1 MNLIMAD
8 KQPDPQAHE
17 VQTQPGSIWEAQE
30 AILGMTEPEGE
41 TPETEEATPTEEEES
56 TEETQDESLEEESE
70 ETEEAESEEEEVEEG
85 SEDTD
90 EEPEVGADDTIVF
103 EGQEYKIDDLIKG
116 SLRQADYTRKT
127 QALAEQRKGME
138 AAQQQYTAESQ
149 AVQAE
154 RQQYI
159 NALSQIIQSSAQG
172 LDQFARIDW
181 EALKEEDHIEYLS
194 KKDEYR
200 EAQEKVQ
207 QHQFAMQQT
216 QQRQSAESENQ
227 YKVMIRDEHNAL
239 VEKHPDWADD
249 TKRRELGS
257 KLRDYA
263 IAEGYSQ
270 DEISTLYDHR
280 ALLILDK
287 ARKYDA
293 LQSSDIREKKVKNK
307 PKVVRS
313 GQGIQKS
320 KGEKSKRTA
329 QMKRL
334 KQSGHVRDASA
345 LFEDFVEI

>member
-1 MNLIMAD
+1 MAD
-8 KQPDPQAHE
+8 KQPAPQAHE

-30 AILGMTEPEGE
+30 ALLKMTEPEGE
-41 TPETEEATPTEEEES
+41 TPETEEAAPTEEEES

-70 ETEEAESEEEEVEEG
+70 ETEETESEEEEVEEE

-90 EEPEVGADDTIVF
+90 EEPEVEADDTIVF
-103 EGQEYKIDDLIKG
+103 EGQEYKIDDLVKG
-116 SLRQADYTRKT
+116 GLRQADYTRKT

-207 QHQFAMQQT
+207 QHQFAMQQA
-216 QQRQSAESENQ
+216 QQRQGVESEHQ
-227 YKVMIRDEHNAL
+227 HRIMLQQEHKAL
-239 VEKHPDWADD
+239 VDKHPDWADD
-249 TKRRELGS
+249 SKRRELGS

-263 IAEGYSQ
+263 MAEGYSQ
-270 DEISTLYDHR
+270 EELSNLYDHR
-280 ALLILDK
+280 AVIMLNK
-287 ARKYDA
+287 AMKYDA
-293 LQSSDIREKKVKNK
+293 LQSSDIRGKKVKNK
-307 PKVVRS
+307 PKVMRS
-313 GQGIQKS
+313 GKGVQKS
-320 KGEKSKRTA
+320 DEGRTKRKA
-329 QMKRL
+329 KMKRL
-334 KQSGHVRDASA
+334 QSSGHIDDAASI
-345 LFEDFVEI
+345 LEDMFNS

>member
-1 MNLIMAD
+1 MAD
-8 KQPDPQAHE
+8 KQLAPQAHE

-30 AILGMTEPEGE
+30 ALLKMTEPEGE

-70 ETEEAESEEEEVEEG
+70 ETEEAESEEEEVEEE

-90 EEPEVGADDTIVF
+90 EEPEVEADDTIVF
-103 EGQEYKIDDLIKG
+103 EGQEYKIDDLVKG
-116 SLRQADYTRKT
+116 GLRQADYTRKT

-207 QHQFAMQQT
+207 QHQFAMQQA
-216 QQRQSAESENQ
+216 QQRQGVESEHQ
-227 YKVMIRDEHNAL
+227 HRIMLQQEHKAL
-239 VEKHPDWADD
+239 VDKHPDWADD
-249 TKRRELGS
+249 SKRRELGS

-263 IAEGYSQ
+263 MAEGYSQ
-270 DEISTLYDHR
+270 EELSNLYDHR
-280 ALLILDK
+280 AVLMLNK
-287 ARKYDA
+287 AMKYDA
-293 LQSSDIREKKVKNK
+293 LQSSDIRGKKVKNK
-307 PKVVRS
+307 PKVMRS
-313 GQGIQKS
+313 GKGVQKS
-320 KGEKSKRTA
+320 DEGRTKRKA
-329 QMKRL
+329 KMKRL
-334 KQSGHVRDASA
+334 QSSGHIDDAASI
-345 LFEDFVEI
+345 LEDMFNS

>member
-1 MNLIMAD
+1 MAD
-8 KQPDPQAHE
+8 KQLAPQAHE

-30 AILGMTEPEGE
+30 ALLKMTEPEGE
-41 TPETEEATPTEEEES
+41 TPETEEAAPTEEEES

-70 ETEEAESEEEEVEEG
+70 ETEEAESEEEEVEEE

-90 EEPEVGADDTIVF
+90 EEPEAEADDTIVF
-103 EGQEYKIDDLIKG
+103 EGQEYKIDDLVKG
-116 SLRQADYTRKT
+116 GLRQADYTRKT

-207 QHQFAMQQT
+207 QHQFAMQQA
-216 QQRQSAESENQ
+216 QQRQGVESEHQ
-227 YKVMIRDEHNAL
+227 HRIMLQQEHKAL
-239 VEKHPDWADD
+239 VDKHPDWADD
-249 TKRRELGS
+249 SKRRELGS

-263 IAEGYSQ
+263 MAEGYSQ
-270 DEISTLYDHR
+270 EELSNLYDHR
-280 ALLILDK
+280 AVIMLNK
-287 ARKYDA
+287 AMKYDA
-293 LQSSDIREKKVKNK
+293 LQSSDIRGKKVKNK
-307 PKVVRS
+307 PKVMRS
-313 GQGIQKS
+313 GKGVQKS
-320 KGEKSKRTA
+320 DEGRTKRKA
-329 QMKRL
+329 KMKRL
-334 KQSGHVRDASA
+334 QSSGHIDDAASI
-345 LFEDFVEI
+345 LEDMFNS

>member
-1 MNLIMAD
+1 MAD
-8 KQPDPQAHE
+8 KQPAPQAPE

-30 AILGMTEPEGE
+30 AILKISEPEGE
-41 TPETEEATPTEEEES
+41 TPETEEAQPTEEEES

-70 ETEEAESEEEEVEEG
+70 ETEETESEEEEVEEE

-90 EEPEVGADDTIVF
+90 EEPEIEADDTIVF
-103 EGQEYKIDDLIKG
+103 EGQEYKIDDLVKG
-116 SLRQADYTRKT
+116 GLRQADYTRKT

-239 VEKHPDWADD
+239 VDKHPDWADD

-293 LQSSDIREKKVKNK
+293 LQSSNIREKKVKNK

-313 GQGIQKS
+313 GKGVQKS
-320 KGEKSKRTA
+320 EESRTKRKA
-329 QMKRL
+329 KMKRL
-334 KQSGHVRDASA
+334 QSTGHVDDAASI
-345 LFEDFVEI
+345 LEDMFNS

>member
-1 MNLIMAD
+1 MAD
-8 KQPDPQAHE
+8 KQLAPQAHE

-30 AILGMTEPEGE
+30 ALLKMTEPEGE

-70 ETEEAESEEEEVEEG
+70 ETEEAESEEEEVEEE

-90 EEPEVGADDTIVF
+90 EEPEAEADDTIVF
-103 EGQEYKIDDLIKG
+103 EGQEYKIDDLVKG
-116 SLRQADYTRKT
+116 GLRQADYTRKT

-181 EALKEEDHIEYLS
+181 ESLKEEDHIEYLS

-207 QHQFAMQQT
+207 QHQFAMQQA
-216 QQRQSAESENQ
+216 QQRQGVESEHQ
-227 YKVMIRDEHNAL
+227 HRIMLQQEHKAL
-239 VEKHPDWADD
+239 VDKHPDWADD
-249 TKRRELGS
+249 SKRRELGS

-263 IAEGYSQ
+263 MAEGYSQ
-270 DEISTLYDHR
+270 EELSNLYDHR
-280 ALLILDK
+280 AVLMLNK
-287 ARKYDA
+287 AMKYDA
-293 LQSSDIREKKVKNK
+293 LQSSDIRGKKVKNK
-307 PKVVRS
+307 PKVMRS
-313 GQGIQKS
+313 GKGVQKS
-320 KGEKSKRTA
+320 DEGRTKRKA
-329 QMKRL
+329 KMKRL
-334 KQSGHVRDASA
+334 QSSGHIDDAASI
-345 LFEDFVEI
+345 LEDMFNS

>member
-1 MNLIMAD
+1 MAD
-8 KQPDPQAHE
+8 KQPAPQAHE

-30 AILGMTEPEGE
+30 AILKISEPEGE

-70 ETEEAESEEEEVEEG
+70 ETEETESEEEEVEEE

-90 EEPEVGADDTIVF
+90 EEPEVEADDTIVF
-103 EGQEYKIDDLIKG
+103 EGQEYKIDDLVKG
-116 SLRQADYTRKT
+116 GLRQADYTRKT

-207 QHQFAMQQT
+207 QHQFAMQQA
-216 QQRQSAESENQ
+216 QQKQSAESENQ
-227 YKVMIRDEHNAL
+227 YRIMIQQEHKAL
-239 VEKHPDWADD
+239 VDKHPDWADD
-249 TKRRELGS
+249 SKRRELGS

-263 IAEGYSQ
+263 IAEGYS
-270 DEISTLYDHR
+270 EEEVSTLYDHR

-293 LQSSDIREKKVKNK
+293 LQSSDIRDKKVKNK

-313 GQGIQKS
+313 GKGVQKS
-320 KGEKSKRTA
+320 EEGKTKRKA
-329 QMKRL
+329 KMKRL
-334 KQSGHVRDASA
+334 RNTGHVDDAASI
-345 LFEDFVEI
+345 LEDMFNS

>member
-1 MNLIMAD
+1 MAD
-8 KQPDPQAHE
+8 KQPAPQAHE

-30 AILGMTEPEGE
+30 ALLKMTEPEGE
-41 TPETEEATPTEEEES
+41 TPETEEAAPTEEEES

-70 ETEEAESEEEEVEEG
+70 ETEETESEEEEVEEE

-90 EEPEVGADDTIVF
+90 EEPEVEADDTIVF
-103 EGQEYKIDDLIKG
+103 EGQEYKIDDLVKG
-116 SLRQADYTRKT
+116 GLRQADYTRKT

-207 QHQFAMQQT
+207 QHQFAMQQA
-216 QQRQSAESENQ
+216 QQRQGVESEHQ
-227 YKVMIRDEHNAL
+227 HRIMLQQEHKAL
-239 VEKHPDWADD
+239 VDKHPDWADD
-249 TKRRELGS
+249 SKRRELGS

-263 IAEGYSQ
+263 MAEGYSQ
-270 DEISTLYDHR
+270 EELSNLYDHR
-280 ALLILDK
+280 AVIMLNK
-287 ARKYDA
+287 AMKYDA
-293 LQSSDIREKKVKNK
+293 LQSSDIRGKKVKNK
-307 PKVVRS
+307 PKVMRS
-313 GQGIQKS
+313 GKGVQKS
-320 KGEKSKRTA
+320 DEGRTKRKA
-329 QMKRL
+329 KMKRL
-334 KQSGHVRDASA
+334 RNSGHVDDAASI
-345 LFEDFVEI
+345 LEDMFNS

>member
-1 MNLIMAD
+1 MAD
-8 KQPDPQAHE
+8 KQPAPQAHE

-30 AILGMTEPEGE
+30 ALLKMTEPEGE
-41 TPETEEATPTEEEES
+41 TPETEEAAPTEEEES

-70 ETEEAESEEEEVEEG
+70 ETEETESEEEEVEEE

-90 EEPEVGADDTIVF
+90 EEPEVEADDTIVF
-103 EGQEYKIDDLIKG
+103 EGQEYKIDDLVKG
-116 SLRQADYTRKT
+116 GLRQADYTRKT

-181 EALKEEDHIEYLS
+181 ESLKEEDHIEYLS

-207 QHQFAMQQT
+207 QHQFAMQQA
-216 QQRQSAESENQ
+216 QQRQGVESEHQ
-227 YKVMIRDEHNAL
+227 HRIMLQQEHKAL
-239 VEKHPDWADD
+239 VDKHPDWADD
-249 TKRRELGS
+249 SKRRELGS

-263 IAEGYSQ
+263 MAEGYSQ
-270 DEISTLYDHR
+270 EELSNLYDHR
-280 ALLILDK
+280 AVIMLNK
-287 ARKYDA
+287 AMKYDA
-293 LQSSDIREKKVKNK
+293 LQSSDIRGKKVKNK
-307 PKVVRS
+307 PKVMRS
-313 GQGIQKS
+313 GKGVQKS
-320 KGEKSKRTA
+320 DEGRTKRKA
-329 QMKRL
+329 KMKRL
-334 KQSGHVRDASA
+334 QSSGHIDDAASI
-345 LFEDFVEI
+345 LEDMFNS

>member
-1 MNLIMAD
+1 MAD
-8 KQPDPQAHE
+8 KQLAPQAHE

-30 AILGMTEPEGE
+30 ALLKMTEPEGE
-41 TPETEEATPTEEEES
+41 TPETEEAAPTEEEES

-70 ETEEAESEEEEVEEG
+70 ETEETESEEEEVEEE

-90 EEPEVGADDTIVF
+90 EEPEVEADDTIVF
-103 EGQEYKIDDLIKG
+103 EGQEYKIDDLVKG
-116 SLRQADYTRKT
+116 GLRQADYTRKT

-181 EALKEEDHIEYLS
+181 ESLKEEDHIEYLS

-207 QHQFAMQQT
+207 QHQFAMQQA
-216 QQRQSAESENQ
+216 QQRQGVESEHQ
-227 YKVMIRDEHNAL
+227 HRIMLQQEHKAL
-239 VEKHPDWADD
+239 VDKHPDWADD
-249 TKRRELGS
+249 SKRRELGS

-263 IAEGYSQ
+263 MAEGYSQ
-270 DEISTLYDHR
+270 EELSNLYDHR
-280 ALLILDK
+280 AVIMLNK
-287 ARKYDA
+287 AMKYDA
-293 LQSSDIREKKVKNK
+293 LQSSDIRGKKVKNK
-307 PKVVRS
+307 PKVMRS
-313 GQGIQKS
+313 GKGVQKS
-320 KGEKSKRTA
+320 DEGRTKRKA
-329 QMKRL
+329 KMKRL
-334 KQSGHVRDASA
+334 QSSGHIDDAASI
-345 LFEDFVEI
+345 LEDMFNS

>member
-1 MNLIMAD
+1 MAD
-8 KQPDPQAHE
+8 KQLAPQAHE

-30 AILGMTEPEGE
+30 ALLKMTEPEGE
-41 TPETEEATPTEEEES
+41 TPETEEAAPTEEEES

-70 ETEEAESEEEEVEEG
+70 ETEETESEEEEVEEE

-90 EEPEVGADDTIVF
+90 EEPEVEADDTIVF
-103 EGQEYKIDDLIKG
+103 EGQEYKIDDLVKG
-116 SLRQADYTRKT
+116 GLRQADYTRKT

-181 EALKEEDHIEYLS
+181 ESLKEEDHIEYLS

-207 QHQFAMQQT
+207 QHQFAMQQA
-216 QQRQSAESENQ
+216 QQRQGVESEHQ
-227 YKVMIRDEHNAL
+227 HRIMLQQEHKAL
-239 VEKHPDWADD
+239 VDKHPDWADD
-249 TKRRELGS
+249 SKRRELGS

-263 IAEGYSQ
+263 MAEGYSQ
-270 DEISTLYDHR
+270 EELSNLYDHR
-280 ALLILDK
+280 AVIMLNK
-287 ARKYDA
+287 AMKYDA
-293 LQSSDIREKKVKNK
+293 LQSSDCLLYTS
-307 PKVVRS
+307 PS
-313 GQGIQKS
+313 P
-320 KGEKSKRTA
+320 
-329 QMKRL
+329 
-334 KQSGHVRDASA
+334 RD
-345 LFEDFVEI
+345 

>member
-1 MNLIMAD
+1 MAD
-8 KQPDPQAHE
+8 KQEAPQAHE

-30 AILGMTEPEGE
+30 AILSITEPVEE
-41 TPETEEATPTEEEES
+41 TPETEEAAPTEEEES
-56 TEETQDESLEEESE
+56 SEETQDQSLEEESK
-70 ETEEAESEEEEVEEG
+70 ETEETESEEEEVEEE

-90 EEPEVGADDTIVF
+90 KEPEVGADDTIVF
-103 EGQEYKIDDLIKG
+103 EGQEYKIDDLVKG
-116 SLRQADYTRKT
+116 GLRQADYTRKT

-138 AAQQQYTAESQ
+138 AAHHQYATEVQ

-181 EALKEEDHIEYLS
+181 DALKEEDHIEYLS

-207 QHQFAMQQT
+207 QHQIAMQQT
-216 QQRQSAESENQ
+216 QQRHSAESENQ
-227 YKVMIRDEHNAL
+227 YKVMIREEHNAL
-239 VEKHPDWADD
+239 VDKHPDWADD
-249 TKRRELGS
+249 SKRRELGS

-263 IAEGYSQ
+263 IAEGYTQ

-287 ARKYDA
+287 ARKYDV
-293 LQSSDIREKKVKNK
+293 LQSSDIRGKKVKNK
-307 PKVVRS
+307 PKVMRS
-313 GQGIQKS
+313 GKGVQKS
-320 KGEKSKRTA
+320 EDTKTKRKA
-329 QMKRL
+329 KMKRL
-334 KQSGHVRDASA
+334 QSSGHVDDAASI
-345 LFEDFVEI
+345 LEDMFNS

>member
-1 MNLIMAD
+1 MAD
-8 KQPDPQAHE
+8 KQPAPQE
-17 VQTQPGSIWEAQE
+17 VGDTQPGSLWEAQE
-30 AILGMTEPEGE
+30 ALIKMMEPETE

-70 ETEEAESEEEEVEEG
+70 ETEEAESEEEEVEEE

-90 EEPEVGADDTIVF
+90 EEPEVEADDTIVF
-103 EGQEYKIDDLIKG
+103 EGQEYKIDDLVKG
-116 SLRQADYTRKT
+116 GLRQADYTRKT

-239 VEKHPDWADD
+239 VDKHPDWADD

-293 LQSSDIREKKVKNK
+293 LQSSNIREKKVKNK

-313 GQGIQKS
+313 GKGAKKS
-320 KGEKSKRTA
+320 EEGKTKRA
-329 QMKRL
+329 AKMKRL
-334 KQSGHVRDASA
+334 QSTGHVDDAA
-345 LFEDFVEI
+345 AILEDLFNS

>member
-1 MNLIMAD
+1 MAD
-8 KQPDPQAHE
+8 KQLAPQAHE

-30 AILGMTEPEGE
+30 ALLKMTEPEGE
-41 TPETEEATPTEEEES
+41 TPETEEAAPTEEEES

-70 ETEEAESEEEEVEEG
+70 ETEETESEEEEVEEE

-90 EEPEVGADDTIVF
+90 EEPEVEADDTIVF
-103 EGQEYKIDDLIKG
+103 EGQEYKIDDLVKG
-116 SLRQADYTRKT
+116 GLRQADYTRKT

-181 EALKEEDHIEYLS
+181 ESLKEEDHIEYLS

-207 QHQFAMQQT
+207 QHQFAMQQA
-216 QQRQSAESENQ
+216 QQRQGVESEHQ
-227 YKVMIRDEHNAL
+227 HRIMLQQEHKAL
-239 VEKHPDWADD
+239 VDKHPDWADD
-249 TKRRELGS
+249 SKRRELGS

-263 IAEGYSQ
+263 MAEGYSQ
-270 DEISTLYDHR
+270 EELSNLYDHR
-280 ALLILDK
+280 AVLMLNK
-287 ARKYDA
+287 AMKYDA
-293 LQSSDIREKKVKNK
+293 LQSSDIRGKKVKNK
-307 PKVVRS
+307 PKVMRS
-313 GQGIQKS
+313 GKGVQKS
-320 KGEKSKRTA
+320 DEGRTKRKA
-329 QMKRL
+329 KMKRL
-334 KQSGHVRDASA
+334 QSSGHIDDAASI
-345 LFEDFVEI
+345 LEDMFNS

>member
-1 MNLIMAD
+1 MAD
-8 KQPDPQAHE
+8 KQPAPQAHE

-30 AILGMTEPEGE
+30 AILKISEPEGE

-56 TEETQDESLEEESE
+56 QPEEEDESLEEESE
-70 ETEEAESEEEEVEEG
+70 ETEEAESEEEEVEEE

-90 EEPEVGADDTIVF
+90 EEPEAEADDTIVF
-103 EGQEYKIDDLIKG
+103 EGQEYKIDDLVKG
-116 SLRQADYTRKT
+116 GLRQADYTRKT

-207 QHQFAMQQT
+207 QHQFAMQQA
-216 QQRQSAESENQ
+216 QQRQGVESEHQ
-227 YKVMIRDEHNAL
+227 HRVMLQQEHKAL
-239 VEKHPDWADD
+239 VDKYPDWADD
-249 TKRRELGS
+249 GKRRELGS

-263 IAEGYSQ
+263 MSEGYSQ
-270 DEISTLYDHR
+270 EELSNLYDHR
-280 ALLILDK
+280 AVLMLNK
-287 ARKYDA
+287 AMKYDA
-293 LQSSDIREKKVKNK
+293 LQSSDIRGKKVKNK
-307 PKVVRS
+307 PKVMRS
-313 GQGIQKS
+313 GKGVQKS
-320 KGEKSKRTA
+320 EESRTKRKA
-329 QMKRL
+329 KMKRL
-334 KQSGHVRDASA
+334 QSTGHVDDAVSI
-345 LFEDFVEI
+345 LEDMFNS

>member
-1 MNLIMAD
+1 MAD
-8 KQPDPQAHE
+8 KQPAPQAHE

-30 AILGMTEPEGE
+30 AILKISEPEGE
-41 TPETEEATPTEEEES
+41 TPETEEAEPAEEEES
-56 TEETQDESLEEESE
+56 QPVEEDESLEEESE
-70 ETEEAESEEEEVEEG
+70 ETEETESEEEEVEEE

-90 EEPEVGADDTIVF
+90 EEPEVEADDTVVF
-103 EGQEYKIDDLIKG
+103 EGQEYKIDDLVKG
-116 SLRQADYTRKT
+116 GLRQADYTRKT

-138 AAQQQYTAESQ
+138 SAYNQYAAEVQ

-207 QHQFAMQQT
+207 QHQIAMQQT
-216 QQRQSAESENQ
+216 QQRHDIESANQ
-227 YKVMIRDEHNAL
+227 HKITLQQEYTAL
-239 VEKHPDWADD
+239 VDKYPDWADSS
-249 TKRRELGS
+249 KRQELGS

-263 IAEGYSQ
+263 ASAGYTVE
-270 DEISTLYDHR
+270 EISTLYDHR

-287 ARKYDA
+287 AMKYDA
-293 LQSSDIREKKVKNK
+293 LQSSDIRGKKVKNK
-307 PKVVRS
+307 PKVMRS
-313 GQGIQKS
+313 GKGVQKS
-320 KGEKSKRTA
+320 EESKTKRKA
-329 QMKRL
+329 KMKRL
-334 KQSGHVRDASA
+334 QSTGHVDDAVSI
-345 LFEDFVEI
+345 LEDMFNS

>member
-1 MNLIMAD
+1 MAD
-8 KQPDPQAHE
+8 KQLAPQAHE

-30 AILGMTEPEGE
+30 ALLKMTEPEGE
-41 TPETEEATPTEEEES
+41 TPETEEAAPTEEEES

-70 ETEEAESEEEEVEEG
+70 ETEETESEEEEVEEE

-90 EEPEVGADDTIVF
+90 EEPEVEADDTIVF
-103 EGQEYKIDDLIKG
+103 EGQEYKIDDLVKG
-116 SLRQADYTRKT
+116 GLRQADYTRKT

-216 QQRQSAESENQ
+216 QQRHGVESEHQ
-227 YKVMIRDEHNAL
+227 HRIMLQQEYKAL
-239 VEKHPDWADD
+239 VDKHPDWADD
-249 TKRRELGS
+249 SKRRELGS

-287 ARKYDA
+287 AMKYDA
-293 LQSSDIREKKVKNK
+293 LQSSDIRGKKVKNK
-307 PKVVRS
+307 PKVMRS
-313 GQGIQKS
+313 GKGVQKS
-320 KGEKSKRTA
+320 DEGRTKRKA
-329 QMKRL
+329 KMKRL
-334 KQSGHVRDASA
+334 RNSGHVDDAASI
-345 LFEDFVEI
+345 LEDMFNS

>member
-1 MNLIMAD
+1 MAD
-8 KQPDPQAHE
+8 KQQAPQAHE

-30 AILGMTEPEGE
+30 AILKISEPEGE

-70 ETEEAESEEEEVEEG
+70 ETEETESEEEEVEEE

-90 EEPEVGADDTIVF
+90 EEPEVEADDTIVF
-103 EGQEYKIDDLIKG
+103 EGQEYKIDDLVKG
-116 SLRQADYTRKT
+116 GLRQADYTRKT

-207 QHQFAMQQT
+207 QHQFAMQQA
-216 QQRQSAESENQ
+216 QQRQGVESEHQ
-227 YKVMIRDEHNAL
+227 HRIMLQQEHKAL
-239 VEKHPDWADD
+239 VDKHPDWADD
-249 TKRRELGS
+249 SKRRELGS

-263 IAEGYSQ
+263 MAEGYSQ
-270 DEISTLYDHR
+270 EELSNLYDHR
-280 ALLILDK
+280 AVIMLNK
-287 ARKYDA
+287 AMKYDA
-293 LQSSDIREKKVKNK
+293 LQSSDIRGKKVKNK
-307 PKVVRS
+307 PKVMRS
-313 GQGIQKS
+313 GKGVQKS
-320 KGEKSKRTA
+320 EESRTKRKA
-329 QMKRL
+329 KMKRL
-334 KQSGHVRDASA
+334 QSSGHIDDAASI
-345 LFEDFVEI
+345 LEDMFNS

>member
-1 MNLIMAD
+1 MAD
-8 KQPDPQAHE
+8 KQLAPQAHE

-30 AILGMTEPEGE
+30 ALLKMTEPEGE
-41 TPETEEATPTEEEES
+41 TPETEEAAPTEEEES

-70 ETEEAESEEEEVEEG
+70 ETEETESEEEEVEEE

-90 EEPEVGADDTIVF
+90 EEPEVEADDTIVF
-103 EGQEYKIDDLIKG
+103 EGQEYKIDDLVKG
-116 SLRQADYTRKT
+116 GLRQADYTRKT

-207 QHQFAMQQT
+207 QHQFAMQQA
-216 QQRQSAESENQ
+216 QQRQGVESEHQ
-227 YKVMIRDEHNAL
+227 HRIMLQQEHKAL
-239 VEKHPDWADD
+239 VDKHPDWADD
-249 TKRRELGS
+249 SKRRELGS

-263 IAEGYSQ
+263 MAEGYSQ
-270 DEISTLYDHR
+270 EELSNLYDHR
-280 ALLILDK
+280 AVIMLNK
-287 ARKYDA
+287 AMKYDA
-293 LQSSDIREKKVKNK
+293 LQSSDIRGKKVKNK
-307 PKVVRS
+307 PKVMRS
-313 GQGIQKS
+313 GKGVQKS
-320 KGEKSKRTA
+320 DEGRTKRKA
-329 QMKRL
+329 KMKRL
-334 KQSGHVRDASA
+334 QSSGHIDDAASI
-345 LFEDFVEI
+345 LEDMFNS

>member
-1 MNLIMAD
+1 MAD
-8 KQPDPQAHE
+8 KQPAPQAHE
-17 VQTQPGSIWEAQE
+17 DQLQPGSLWEAQ
-30 AILGMTEPEGE
+30 AALLKMTEPEGE

-56 TEETQDESLEEESE
+56 QPVAEDESFEEESE
-70 ETEEAESEEEEVEEG
+70 ETEETESDEEEVEEE

-90 EEPEVGADDTIVF
+90 EEPETEADDTIVF

-138 AAQQQYTAESQ
+138 AAHYQYATEVQ

-154 RQQYI
+154 RQQYV

-172 LDQFARIDW
+172 LDQFSRIDW

-200 EAQEKVQ
+200 EAQEKVH
-207 QHQFAMQQT
+207 QHQFAMQQAQEKHT
-216 QQRQSAESENQ
+216 QESQQQ
-227 YKVMIRDEHNAL
+227 YKIMIRQEHDAL
-239 VEKHPDWADD
+239 TEKHPDWADES
-249 TKRRELGS
+249 KRRELGS

-263 IAEGYSQ
+263 LTEGYS
-270 DEISTLYDHR
+270 EEEVSTLYDHR

>member
-1 MNLIMAD
+1 MAD
-8 KQPDPQAHE
+8 KQPAPQAHE
-17 VQTQPGSIWEAQE
+17 DQLQPGSLWEAQ
-30 AILGMTEPEGE
+30 AALLKMTEPEGE

-56 TEETQDESLEEESE
+56 QPVAEDESFEEESE
-70 ETEEAESEEEEVEEG
+70 ETEETESEEEEVEEE

-90 EEPEVGADDTIVF
+90 EEPEVEADDTIVF

-138 AAQQQYTAESQ
+138 AAHYQYATEVQ

-154 RQQYI
+154 RQQYV

-207 QHQFAMQQT
+207 QHQFSMQQA
-216 QQRQSAESENQ
+216 QQRQDVESGNQ
-227 YKVMIRDEHNAL
+227 HKIMMQQEHKAL
-239 VEKHPDWADD
+239 VDKHPDWADD

-263 IAEGYSQ
+263 VTEGYSQ
-270 DEISTLYDHR
+270 EELSNLYDHR
-280 ALLILDK
+280 AVLILDK
-287 ARKYDA
+287 AMKYDA
-293 LQSSDIREKKVKNK
+293 LQSSDIRGKKVKNK
-307 PKVVRS
+307 PKVMRS
-313 GQGIQKS
+313 GKGVQKS
-320 KGEKSKRTA
+320 EEGRTKRKA
-329 QMKRL
+329 KMKRL
-334 KQSGHVRDASA
+334 QSSGHVDDAASI
-345 LFEDFVEI
+345 LEDMFNS

>member
-1 MNLIMAD
+1 MAD
-8 KQPDPQAHE
+8 KQPAPQAHE

-56 TEETQDESLEEESE
+56 TEETQDESLEEESK
-70 ETEEAESEEEEVEEG
+70 ETEETESEEEEVEEE

-90 EEPEVGADDTIVF
+90 EALETETDDTIVF
-103 EGQEYKIDDLIKG
+103 EGLEYKIDDLVKG
-116 SLRQADYTRKT
+116 GLRQADYTRKT

-138 AAQQQYTAESQ
+138 AAHQQYTAESQ

-239 VEKHPDWADD
+239 VGKHPDWADD

-293 LQSSDIREKKVKNK
+293 LQSSDIRDKKVKNK
-307 PKVVRS
+307 PKVMRS
-313 GQGIQKS
+313 GKGVQKS
-320 KGEKSKRTA
+320 EEGKTKRKA
-329 QMKRL
+329 KMKRL
-334 KQSGHVRDASA
+334 RSSGHVDDAASI
-345 LFEDFVEI
+345 LEDMFNS

>member
-1 MNLIMAD
+1 MAD
-8 KQPDPQAHE
+8 KQPAPQAPE

-30 AILGMTEPEGE
+30 AILKISEPEGE

-56 TEETQDESLEEESE
+56 QPEEEDESLEEESE
-70 ETEEAESEEEEVEEG
+70 ETEEAESEEEEVEEE

-90 EEPEVGADDTIVF
+90 EEPEVKADDTIVF

-138 AAQQQYTAESQ
+138 TAQQQYTAESQ

-207 QHQFAMQQT
+207 QHQFAMQQA
-216 QQRQSAESENQ
+216 QQRQGVESEHQ
-227 YKVMIRDEHNAL
+227 HRIMLQQEHKAL
-239 VEKHPDWADD
+239 VDKHPDWADD
-249 TKRRELGS
+249 DKRRELGS

-263 IAEGYSQ
+263 MSEGYSQ
-270 DEISTLYDHR
+270 EELSNLYDHR

-287 ARKYDA
+287 AMKYDA
-293 LQSSDIREKKVKNK
+293 LQSSDIRGKKVKNK
-307 PKVVRS
+307 PKVMRS
-313 GQGIQKS
+313 GKGVQKS
-320 KGEKSKRTA
+320 EESRTKRKA
-329 QMKRL
+329 KMKRL
-334 KQSGHVRDASA
+334 QSTGHVDDAVSI
-345 LFEDFVEI
+345 LEDMFNS

>member
-1 MNLIMAD
+1 MAD
-8 KQPDPQAHE
+8 KQPAPQAHE

-30 AILGMTEPEGE
+30 ALLKMTEPEGE
-41 TPETEEATPTEEEES
+41 TPETEEAAPTEEEES

-70 ETEEAESEEEEVEEG
+70 ETEETESEEEEVEEE

-90 EEPEVGADDTIVF
+90 EEPEVEADDTIVF
-103 EGQEYKIDDLIKG
+103 EGQEYKIDDLVKG
-116 SLRQADYTRKT
+116 GLRQADYTRKT

-207 QHQFAMQQT
+207 QHQFAMQQA
-216 QQRQSAESENQ
+216 QQRQGVESEHQ
-227 YKVMIRDEHNAL
+227 HRIMLQQEHKAL
-239 VEKHPDWADD
+239 VDKHPDWADD
-249 TKRRELGS
+249 SKRRELGS

-263 IAEGYSQ
+263 MAEGYSQ
-270 DEISTLYDHR
+270 EELSNLYDHR
-280 ALLILDK
+280 AVLMLNK
-287 ARKYDA
+287 AMKYDA
-293 LQSSDIREKKVKNK
+293 LQSSDIRGKKVKNK
-307 PKVVRS
+307 PKVMRS
-313 GQGIQKS
+313 GKGVQKS
-320 KGEKSKRTA
+320 DEGRTKRKA
-329 QMKRL
+329 KMKRL
-334 KQSGHVRDASA
+334 QSSGHIDDAASI
-345 LFEDFVEI
+345 LEDMFNS

>member
-1 MNLIMAD
+1 MAD
-8 KQPDPQAHE
+8 KQPAPQAHE

-30 AILGMTEPEGE
+30 ALLRMAEPEGE

-70 ETEEAESEEEEVEEG
+70 ETEETESEEEEVEEE

-90 EEPEVGADDTIVF
+90 EEPEVEADDTIVF
-103 EGQEYKIDDLIKG
+103 EGQEYKIDDLVKG
-116 SLRQADYTRKT
+116 GLRQADYTRKT

-181 EALKEEDHIEYLS
+181 ESLKEEDHIEYLS

-207 QHQFAMQQT
+207 QHQFAMQQA
-216 QQRQSAESENQ
+216 QQRQGVESEHQ
-227 YKVMIRDEHNAL
+227 HRIMLQQEHKAL
-239 VEKHPDWADD
+239 VDKHPDWADD
-249 TKRRELGS
+249 SKRRELGS

-263 IAEGYSQ
+263 MAEGYSQ
-270 DEISTLYDHR
+270 EELSNLYDHR
-280 ALLILDK
+280 AVIMLNK
-287 ARKYDA
+287 AMKYDA
-293 LQSSDIREKKVKNK
+293 LQSSDIRGKKVKNK
-307 PKVVRS
+307 PKVMRS
-313 GQGIQKS
+313 GKGVQKS
-320 KGEKSKRTA
+320 DEGRTKRKA
-329 QMKRL
+329 KMKRL
-334 KQSGHVRDASA
+334 QSSGHIDDAASI
-345 LFEDFVEI
+345 LEDMFNS

>member
-1 MNLIMAD
+1 MAD
-8 KQPDPQAHE
+8 KQLAPQAHE

-30 AILGMTEPEGE
+30 ALLKMTEPEGE
-41 TPETEEATPTEEEES
+41 TPETEEAAPTEEEES

-70 ETEEAESEEEEVEEG
+70 ETEETESEEEEVEEE

-90 EEPEVGADDTIVF
+90 EEPEVEADDTIVF
-103 EGQEYKIDDLIKG
+103 EGQEYKIDDLVKG
-116 SLRQADYTRKT
+116 GLRQADYTRKT

-207 QHQFAMQQT
+207 QHQFAMQQA
-216 QQRQSAESENQ
+216 QQRQGVESEHQ
-227 YKVMIRDEHNAL
+227 HRIMLQQEHKAL
-239 VEKHPDWADD
+239 VDKHPDWADD
-249 TKRRELGS
+249 SKRRELGS

-263 IAEGYSQ
+263 MAEGYSQ
-270 DEISTLYDHR
+270 EELSNLYDHR
-280 ALLILDK
+280 AVIMLNK
-287 ARKYDA
+287 AMKYDA
-293 LQSSDIREKKVKNK
+293 LQSSDIRGKKVKNK
-307 PKVVRS
+307 PKVMRS
-313 GQGIQKS
+313 GKGVQKS
-320 KGEKSKRTA
+320 EESRTKRKA
-329 QMKRL
+329 KMKRL
-334 KQSGHVRDASA
+334 QSSGHIDDAASI
-345 LFEDFVEI
+345 LEDMFNS

>member
-1 MNLIMAD
+1 MAD
-8 KQPDPQAHE
+8 KQQAPQAHE

-30 AILGMTEPEGE
+30 AILKISEPEGE
-41 TPETEEATPTEEEES
+41 TPETEEAAPTEEEES
-56 TEETQDESLEEESE
+56 TQETQDESLEEESE
-70 ETEEAESEEEEVEEG
+70 ETEETESEEEEVEEE

-90 EEPEVGADDTIVF
+90 EEPEAEADDTIVF
-103 EGQEYKIDDLIKG
+103 EGQEYKIDDLVKG
-116 SLRQADYTRKT
+116 GLRQADYTRKT

-154 RQQYI
+154 RQQYV

-172 LDQFARIDW
+172 LDQFSRIDW

-207 QHQFAMQQT
+207 QHQFAMQQA
-216 QQRQSAESENQ
+216 QQKQSVESENQ
-227 YKVMIRDEHNAL
+227 YRIMIQQEHKAL
-239 VEKHPDWADD
+239 VDKHPDWADD
-249 TKRRELGS
+249 SKRRELGS

-263 IAEGYSQ
+263 IAEGYS
-270 DEISTLYDHR
+270 EEEVSTLYDHR

-293 LQSSDIREKKVKNK
+293 LQSSDIRDKKVKNK

-313 GQGIQKS
+313 GKGVQKS
-320 KGEKSKRTA
+320 EEGRTKRKA
-329 QMKRL
+329 KMKRL
-334 KQSGHVRDASA
+334 QSSGHVDDAASI
-345 LFEDFVEI
+345 LEDMFNS

>member
-1 MNLIMAD
+1 MAD
-8 KQPDPQAHE
+8 KQPAPQAHE

-30 AILGMTEPEGE
+30 AILKISEPEGE

-70 ETEEAESEEEEVEEG
+70 ETEETESEEEEVEEE

-90 EEPEVGADDTIVF
+90 EEPEVEADDTIVF
-103 EGQEYKIDDLIKG
+103 EGQEYKIDDLVKG
-116 SLRQADYTRKT
+116 GLRQADYTRKT

-181 EALKEEDHIEYLS
+181 ESLKEEDHIEYLS

-207 QHQFAMQQT
+207 QHQFAMQQA
-216 QQRQSAESENQ
+216 QQRQGVESEHQ
-227 YKVMIRDEHNAL
+227 HRIMLQQEHKAL
-239 VEKHPDWADD
+239 VDKHPDWADD
-249 TKRRELGS
+249 SKRRELGS

-263 IAEGYSQ
+263 MAEGYSQ
-270 DEISTLYDHR
+270 EELSNLYDHR
-280 ALLILDK
+280 AVIMLNK
-287 ARKYDA
+287 AMKYDA
-293 LQSSDIREKKVKNK
+293 LQSSDIRGKKVKNK
-307 PKVVRS
+307 PKVMRS
-313 GQGIQKS
+313 GKGVQKS
-320 KGEKSKRTA
+320 DEGRTKRKA
-329 QMKRL
+329 KMKRL
-334 KQSGHVRDASA
+334 QSSGHIDDAASI
-345 LFEDFVEI
+345 LEDMFNS

>member
-1 MNLIMAD
+1 MAD
-8 KQPDPQAHE
+8 KQLAPQAHE

-30 AILGMTEPEGE
+30 ALLKMTEPEGE
-41 TPETEEATPTEEEES
+41 TPETEEAAPTEEEES

-70 ETEEAESEEEEVEEG
+70 ETEETESEEEEVEEE

-90 EEPEVGADDTIVF
+90 EEPEVEADDTIVF
-103 EGQEYKIDDLIKG
+103 EGQEYKIDDLVKG
-116 SLRQADYTRKT
+116 GLRQADYTRKT

-207 QHQFAMQQT
+207 QHQFAMQQA
-216 QQRQSAESENQ
+216 QQRQGVESEHQ
-227 YKVMIRDEHNAL
+227 HRIMLQQEHKAL
-239 VEKHPDWADD
+239 VDKHPDWADD
-249 TKRRELGS
+249 SKRRELGS

-263 IAEGYSQ
+263 MAEGYSQ
-270 DEISTLYDHR
+270 EELSNLYDHR
-280 ALLILDK
+280 AVLMLNK
-287 ARKYDA
+287 AMKYDA
-293 LQSSDIREKKVKNK
+293 LQSSDIRGKKVKNK
-307 PKVVRS
+307 PKVMRS
-313 GQGIQKS
+313 GKGVQKS
-320 KGEKSKRTA
+320 DEGRTKRKA
-329 QMKRL
+329 KMKRL
-334 KQSGHVRDASA
+334 QSSGHIDDAASI
-345 LFEDFVEI
+345 LEDMFNS